1 MHMYMVTNG
10 TQTPDLRRES
20 PVHSEGAVLLTGHMI
35 LFRYIIFF
43 FANTCWSSYSHGC
56 IIRGVVDRK
65 QQQVEGGTVL
75 ISSGAESLSVC
86 MYVLMAAGNART

>member
-43 FANTCWSSYSHGC
+43 FANTC
-56 IIRGVVDRK
+56 
-65 QQQVEGGTVL
+65 
-75 ISSGAESLSVC
+75 
-86 MYVLMAAGNART
+86 